1 MNFDKT
7 NVHDE
12 DNDYGHFCVL
22 EENTHANNYV
32 QRVYIQN
39 NRYITL
45 HNYDKPS
52 LYPADYYY
60 DNSIRVT
67 MPGKIKFE
75 KENTQKKYYHNN
87 HNNHKN
93 DDRDD
98 DDDNDKGINK
108 KIFIILTHMCVFSIF
123 VSTAVVIIMTM
134 R

>member
-22 EENTHANNYV
+22 EENAHANNYI

-52 LYPADYYY
+52 LYPVDYYY
-60 DNSIRVT
+60 DNSIRMS
-67 MPGKIKFE
+67 MPGKTKFE
-75 KENTQKKYYHNN
+75 TENKQKKYN
-87 HNNHKN
+87 KN
-93 DDRDD
+93 SDD
-98 DDDNDKGINK
+98 DDDNDNNK
-108 KIFIILTHMCVFSIF
+108 YGNQKIFIMITQMCVFSFF
-123 VSTAVVIIMTM
+123 VSAVVIIMTM

>member
-7 NVHDE
+7 DACEH
-12 DNDYGHFCVL
+12 DNDYGHFCIL

-60 DNSIRVT
+60 DDSTRVI
-67 MPGKIKFE
+67 MPSKIKFE
-75 KENTQKKYYHNN
+75 TENHQRKYNN
-87 HNNHKN
+87 NNDNNHKN
-93 DDRDD
+93 DD
-98 DDDNDKGINK
+98 DDNGKGINK
-108 KIFIILTHMCVFSIF
+108 KIFIMLTHMCVFSF
-123 VSTAVVIIMTM
+123 LVSAVVIIMTM

>member
-7 NVHDE
+7 DACEN

-22 EENTHANNYV
+22 EENLYANNYV
-32 QRVYIQN
+32 QRVYLQN

-60 DNSIRVT
+60 DNSIRIT
-67 MPGKIKFE
+67 IPSQIKFD
-75 KENTQKKYYHNN
+75 KENTQKKYN
-87 HNNHKN
+87 KN
-93 DDRDD
+93 D
-98 DDDNDKGINK
+98 DDDNDKYSNK
-108 KIFIILTHMCVFSIF
+108 KIFIMLTQMCAFSFF
-123 VSTAVVIIMTM
+123 VSAVVIIITM

>member
-7 NVHDE
+7 DPCEH

-52 LYPADYYY
+52 LYPVDYYY

-67 MPGKIKFE
+67 MPGKIKFDKE
-75 KENTQKKYYHNN
+75 KTQKRYNN
-87 HNNHKN
+87 IHNHKN
-93 DDRDD
+93 DD